1 MVIVKNAIIKLKIVI
16 KFSFFGTLISEYFHI
31 GTITSL
37 AIVGIVKTPKII
49 VKNLLKLL
57 LYI

>member
-16 KFSFFGTLISEYFHI
+16 KFSSFGTLISEYFHI

>member
-49 VKNLLKLL
+49 VKNDVVLGF
-57 LYI
+57 